1 MTMVVLRIDRGPMWH
16 AVLLL
21 VLLVLLLMV
30 GILLLLVVVEMMWRH
45 CLDDARV
52 ICYERLH
59 GTAR

>member
-1 MTMVVLRIDRGPMWH
+1 MWH